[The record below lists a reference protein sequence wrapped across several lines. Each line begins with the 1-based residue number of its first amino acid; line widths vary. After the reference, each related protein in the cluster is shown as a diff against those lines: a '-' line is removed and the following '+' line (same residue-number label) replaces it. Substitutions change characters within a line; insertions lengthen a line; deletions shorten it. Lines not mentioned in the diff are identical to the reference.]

1 MKIKDFFNKLISGE
15 NNDVSSRRFT
25 SLLSTGLIILV
36 VLVAFFG
43 VEIPEFMFWG
53 LVTITLTTLGLTVI
67 KP

>member
-1 MKIKDFFNKLISGE
+1 MKIKEFIQKLISGE

-25 SLLSTGLIILV
+25 SFLSTGLIILSV
-36 VLVAFFG
+36 FCALFG
-43 VEIPEFMFWG
+43 ISIPEFMFWG